1 MDNLPPDP
9 FSGDEFGA
17 KDDDENNPN
26 GFGKNPLAGM
36 PLFGDLAKLFSQ
48 QGPVGW
54 DAARQLALSVATD
67 GSAEGNVD
75 PLERIRLEQLVRIA
89 ELHVGNATGLPT
101 SFGGTGIS
109 ILPVTRGQWAAATLD
124 SWRPLFERLAG
135 SLAPPA
141 SPPTPDASDPMG
153 FMAPLMAMMA
163 PMMLG
168 VTAGSMIGHL
178 SRRAFGQ
185 YDLPVPRTP
194 NDELMVIPSNFEK
207 FATEWSLPADDLR
220 LWVCSQEIAMH
231 TVLRIPHVRATV
243 DAFLSAYAAG
253 FEPDPNA
260 LEERLGSL
268 EFDMTDPSAM
278 AGMQSMFGDP
288 EIVLGAIQSQAQRDM
303 LPRFEALIA
312 AIVGYVDHIV
322 DSVGAS
328 LLSNTTMISEAV
340 RRRRV
345 ESDDSDRFVER
356 LFGLE
361 LTQATYDRG
370 AAFIAGIVER
380 EGSDGLVRLWESEKT
395 LPTPAEIEAPGLW
408 LARIELPD

>member
-1 MDNLPPDP
+1 MDDLPPDP
-9 FSGDEFGA
+9 FPTADSGDEPANNSGA
-17 KDDDENNPN
+17 
-26 GFGKNPLAGM
+26 NPLSGM

-48 QGPVGW
+48 QGPIGW
-54 DAARQLALSVATD
+54 DAARQLALSIATD
-67 GSAEGNVD
+67 GGEEGNVD

-101 SFGGTGIS
+101 SFGGTGVS
-109 ILPVTRGQWAAATLD
+109 IMPVTRGQWAATTLD

-135 SLAPPA
+135 SLTPPTAP
-141 SPPTPDASDPMG
+141 STPDASDPLG
-153 FMAPLMAMMA
+153 FMAPLMAMMG

-168 VTAGSMIGHL
+168 MTAGSMIGHL
-178 SRRAFGQ
+178 SRRSFGQ

-194 NDELMVIPSNFEK
+194 NDDLMVIPANFET
-207 FATEWSLPADDLR
+207 FASEWSIPADDLR
-220 LWVCSQEIAMH
+220 LWVCAQEIAMH
-231 TVLRIPHVRATV
+231 SVLRIPHVRATV
-243 DAFLSAYAAG
+243 DEFLSAYAAG
-253 FEPDPNA
+253 FEPDPTA
-260 LEERLGSL
+260 LEDRLGSM
-268 EFDMTDPSAM
+268 EFDMSDPSSM

-288 EIVLGAIQSQAQRDM
+288 EMLLGAIQSQAQRDM
-303 LPRFEALIA
+303 LPKFEALIA
-312 AIVGYVDHIV
+312 SIVGYVDHIV
-322 DSVGAS
+322 DAVGSS

-345 ESDDSDRFVER
+345 EADDSDRFVER

-380 EGSDGLVRLWESEKT
+380 AGDDGLVRLWESERT